1 MEKEQRED
9 RCQAFISHVIKR
21 MENDRAM
28 GARLRRADNPATE
41 YQSWEYLTPW
51 VDLTHTRERKAFVTV
66 AAALARAKPKGDGTL
81 GIGKAIAYAYE
92 GGMDNT
98 QAKARL
104 RRLLACASSEE
115 ACDILR
121 PLLQLI
127 SSRGKAVS
135 YTQLLRELL
144 YFSEKTSEKTRE
156 RWAQDFFTSA
166 AFESKNS
173 ENPEEEKP

>member
-1 MEKEQRED
+1 MDKKPRED

-41 YQSWEYLTPW
+41 YQSWEYLVPFD
-51 VDLTHTRERKAFVTV
+51 VNLEHERERKAFATV

-81 GIGKAIAYAYE
+81 GIGRALASAHD
-92 GGMDNT
+92 GGKDSD
-98 QAKARL
+98 QAKTRL

-121 PLLQLI
+121 PLLRLI
-127 SSRGKAVS
+127 VSRGKTLCYA
-135 YTQLLRELL
+135 QLLRDLL
-144 YFSEKTSEKTRE
+144 YFSERTRAG
-156 RWAQDFFTSA
+156 WAQDFFNSA
-166 AFESKNS
+166 ASEVQESGT
-173 ENPEEEKP
+173 PEAE